1 VVGVLLTV
9 AAGALIARS
18 PLGSI
23 TSEAFDK
30 VSVTRTSDDGATKV
44 AKSKANAAGASRDD
58 MDQSLVG
65 MATLGAVFL
74 GLSALL
80 YVIVAISLRF

>member
-1 VVGVLLTV
+1 LLTV

-44 AKSKANAAGASRDD
+44 AKSKANGRCLQND

-65 MATLGAVFL
+65 MATLGRLV
-74 GLSALL
+74 SALH
-80 YVIVAISLRF
+80 VIVAISLRF